1 MTDLNTIPPDWDNW
15 LAAAG
20 LAGSFTQSALW
31 AAIHRAVNE
40 ALPYV
45 VEVFADDGAGGRQ
58 RVAGA
63 LFGLRPP
70 PQTGRR
76 MALKMALAGEGRGVL
91 ECIAGPVLA
100 DSTTALVHLDAVLV
114 ETDRLAR
121 TLGIGAVR
129 FSGRPPAAQWPEMD
143 AVATVFARF
152 GYAPR
157 WWETALVD
165 LSPEPNALLKGFRQ
179 SARKGIRRCREL
191 GIEVVECTTRDQYIA
206 WFSRPLL
213 ETRAAIGQLGP
224 EACER
229 AEKDWWHL
237 VGARHYR
244 YFVAKRG
251 DQVLGMLGTYRWAGL
266 ATEIMS
272 ERTVPARKERLPV
285 QDLLHWTAF
294 LAHRMAGD
302 RLFDLAGFAAEPSDD
317 KEKGIRRFKEKW
329 RGRTVAVPTFE
340 RRTPSPVGRLAQ
352 HLRGN

>member
-1 MTDLNTIPPDWDNW
+1 MTRLDAIPPDWDDW

-20 LAGSFTQSALW
+20 VAGSFTQSALW
-31 AAIHRAVNE
+31 AAIHRAVND
-40 ALPYV
+40 ASPHV
-45 VEVFADDGAGGRQ
+45 VEVFAGDGAGGRR

-70 PQTGRR
+70 PRAGRR
-76 MALKMALAGEGRGVL
+76 AALKMALAGEGRGVL

-100 DSTTALVHLDAVLV
+100 DPTTALAHLDTVLA

-121 TLGIGAVR
+121 ALGIGAVR

-143 AVATVFARF
+143 AVAAVFVRF

-165 LSPEPNALLKGFRQ
+165 LSPAPDALLKGFRQ
-179 SARKGIRRCREL
+179 AARKGIRRCREV
-191 GIEVVECTTRDQYIA
+191 GVEVVECVNREQYIA

-213 ETRAAIGQLGP
+213 ETRVAVGQLDRD
-224 EACER
+224 ALKR

-237 VGARHYR
+237 GGARHYR

-272 ERTVPARKERLPV
+272 ERTVSAREERLPV

-294 LAHRMAGD
+294 LAHREAGD

-317 KEKGIRRFKEKW
+317 KEEGIRRFKEKW
-329 RGRTVAVPTFE
+329 RGRTVAIPTFE
-340 RRTPSPVGRLAQ
+340 RRTPGPLGRLARRL
-352 HLRGN
+352 HGG